1 MLYKKV
7 NFSIHQDRKVGIGS
21 HLKSLMKLKAPGEVL
36 LEEWEATIYNSFS
49 GPFCQFSSS
58 SLQGSP
64 GFFQDCFNVRLTLN
78 QEHSKSQPSLFK

>member
-7 NFSIHQDRKVGIGS
+7 NFSIHQDGYWEPFKKSNEVEGARGGSLGGVGGN
-21 HLKSLMKLKAPGEVL
+21 L
-36 LEEWEATIYNSFS
+36 YNSFS